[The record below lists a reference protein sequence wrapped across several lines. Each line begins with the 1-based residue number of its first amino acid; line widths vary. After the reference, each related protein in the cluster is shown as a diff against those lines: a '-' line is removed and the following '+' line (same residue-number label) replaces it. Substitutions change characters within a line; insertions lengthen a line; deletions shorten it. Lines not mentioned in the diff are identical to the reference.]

1 MKFIIINQPLNN
13 RGDESAHR
21 GLVNRLLT
29 EFPECQIEVLFI
41 GSKQNSVDQFTVKDS
56 RTRYTNIPS
65 KNGFYKIAID
75 WGFKKGIAGLMKLHP
90 TSRQVIN
97 VMKGADVV
105 ICAPGGICMGG
116 FQNWEHI
123 FLLHLAKKLN
133 KPIAYYGRSFGPFP
147 TATKDNRRF
156 KAISEELLNYMQ
168 FISIRDTK
176 TEAIAKQMNIKYKHT
191 VDSAFLRPV
200 NVDIPKA
207 ITDIIKD
214 NKYFVFVPNLLIW
227 HYAYKGRISKD
238 TVIDYFSR
246 ILDIACKQY
255 PEHKIIMLPQTFNYK
270 TYTGND
276 IHFFNDLAAYVNND
290 NLHVI
295 PDTYSSDIQQ
305 TIISGAECMIGARY
319 HSVVFALNNNTPF
332 VALSYEHKIS
342 GLLERLKKTDCMIDI
357 TKALDSERNIAASV
371 KEFEA
376 VFSNIK
382 KDEKA
387 MNEARNIASCCM
399 EEFKNW
405 IKRYKI

>member
-1 MKFIIINQPLNN
+1 MKFVIINQPLNN

-21 GLVNRLLT
+21 GLVNRLLL
-29 EFPECQIEVLFI
+29 EFPKCSIDVLFV
-41 GSKQNSVDQFTVKDS
+41 GCNQNSVDQFAVNDK
-56 RTRYTNIPS
+56 RVRYINIAT
-65 KNGFYKIAID
+65 KNGFYKLVID
-75 WGFKKGIAGLMKLHP
+75 WGFKKGITPLIKLHS
-90 TSRQVIN
+90 TSRAVIK
-97 VMKGADVV
+97 VMKNADVV

-116 FQNWEHI
+116 FQNWSHI
-123 FLLHLAKKLN
+123 FQLHLAKMLN

-147 TATKDNRRF
+147 TVTKENRHF

-176 TEAIAKQMNIKYKHT
+176 TEDIAKEMNVKYRYT

-200 NVDIPKA
+200 KVEVPQA

-270 TYTGND
+270 TYNGDD
-276 IHFFNDLAAYVNND
+276 IHFFNDLAAHVNND

-295 PDTYSSDIQQ
+295 PDIYSSDIQQ

-342 GLLERLKKTDCMIDI
+342 GLLDRLGKTDCMIDI
-357 TKALDSERNIAASV
+357 TKALDCEENITASV
-371 KEFEA
+371 KEFES
-376 VFSNIK
+376 VFSSIK

-405 IKRYKI
+405 AKSYKI